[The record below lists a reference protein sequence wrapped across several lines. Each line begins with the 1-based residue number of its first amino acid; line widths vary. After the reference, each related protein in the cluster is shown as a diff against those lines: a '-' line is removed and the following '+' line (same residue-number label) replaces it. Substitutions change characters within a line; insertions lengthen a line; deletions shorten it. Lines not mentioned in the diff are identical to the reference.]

1 MSTNIVISKET
12 RNKLCKLGRKEQTY
26 DDIINE
32 LIQINRAEGNQS
44 PVGFAE
50 PTKQESV

>member
-12 RNKLCKLGRKEQTY
+12 RNRLCKVGRKNQTY

-32 LIQINRAEGNQS
+32 LIQTRKESGQRL
-44 PVGFAE
+44 VGFAE
-50 PTKQESV
+50 PTNQESA